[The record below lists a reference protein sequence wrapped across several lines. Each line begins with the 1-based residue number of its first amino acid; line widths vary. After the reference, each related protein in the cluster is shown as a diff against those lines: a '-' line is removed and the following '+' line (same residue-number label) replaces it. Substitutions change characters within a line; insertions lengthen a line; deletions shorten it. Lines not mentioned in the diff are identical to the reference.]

1 MQTKGGIRMSAI
13 VQTVYHSAETLSKH
27 PHFHNCHQIIFIA
40 KGRADFCVNDKSLRA
55 TAGDI
60 AIFSRYENHSVV
72 ECSEEYERFVLHID
86 PDVINQKSAVY
97 SLLTDRP
104 ADFCNIIPVSG
115 HMDAVTDI
123 FKRLLYEHHN
133 PSKLADEM
141 EQLLVKQLLI
151 TLYRCTSLNFD
162 NTYDD
167 VAVAVKRQF
176 ENEYHKPFTLAGLA
190 KQHSLSISSLS
201 HRFRAVTGVS
211 VMEYLQSCRMAKAKQ
226 MLAETDSS
234 IGGIVEK
241 CGFSDDSNF
250 SRTFKRVNGMSP
262 TDFRNK
268 YKAE

>member
-1 MQTKGGIRMSAI
+1 MQSVI
-13 VQTVYHSAETLSKH
+13 QNVYHSAETLSKY
-27 PHFHNCHQIIFIA
+27 PHFHDCHQIIFIT
-40 KGRADFCVNDKSLRA
+40 KGTVDFCVNDKTLRA
-55 TAGDI
+55 AAGDV

-72 ECSEEYERFVLHID
+72 ECSREYERFVLHID
-86 PDVINQKSAVY
+86 PDVVNQKSAVY

-104 ADFCNIIPVSG
+104 ADFHNVIHVSLY
-115 HMDAVTDI
+115 MDEVTDI
-123 FKRLLYEHHN
+123 FKHILFEHYN

-151 TLYRCTSLNFD
+151 TIYRCMAVDFGSA
-162 NTYDD
+162 YDD
-167 VAVAVKRQF
+167 VVSNVKRQF
-176 ENEYHKPFTLAGLA
+176 ENACHDQYTLDALA
-190 KQHSLSISSLS
+190 KQYSVSISSLS

-234 IGGIVEK
+234 IGAIVEK

-250 SRTFKRVNGMSP
+250 SRSFKKLTGLSP
-262 TDFRNK
+262 SGFRKK